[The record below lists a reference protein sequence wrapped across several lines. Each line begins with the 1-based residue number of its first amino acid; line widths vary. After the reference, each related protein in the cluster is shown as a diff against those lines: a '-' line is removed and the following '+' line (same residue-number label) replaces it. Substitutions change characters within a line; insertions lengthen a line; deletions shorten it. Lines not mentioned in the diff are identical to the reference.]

1 MDLKKVIK
9 KRRPRKKKTA
19 KKKAIPEMKVVKVVK
34 KGVIPPPPLPVM
46 EAKPPVPKVQPEY
59 NGPVFY
65 AVRDYR
71 SGTLILMEAAVYE
84 LQLARFSER
93 PPSSSGAEK
102 SAAAWALAVR
112 IEAADRQEALEKMAA
127 R

>member
-1 MDLKKVIK
+1 MDRKKVIK
-9 KRRPRKKKTA
+9 KRKPRKKKAA

-34 KGVIPPPPLPVM
+34 AAPRPEPIPVVG
-46 EAKPPVPKVQPEY
+46 E
-59 NGPVFY
+59 VFY

-71 SGTLILMEAAVYE
+71 SGTLILMEANAYN